1 MGGTVRAIAL
11 TARSL
16 EFKQARMK
24 DTLKAGDEWFRA
36 AADASLDSLF
46 VAKGVRDEAGQLV
59 DFECIDVNGTALAM
73 LGIAREKVIGQK
85 LWGLLPINRE
95 TFFDKYAQVLAT
107 GSPLEEE
114 FPVDTPETKAKW
126 LRHQVVRV
134 GDGIAISARDVTR
147 WKESG
152 ARLKESEER
161 LRLATEAAHI
171 GAWTWD
177 PKIDRFSFSE
187 GIGPVFGLPRGEG
200 FHTPEEMIK
209 AVYPADRDIV
219 ARALLQGREKGTSAR
234 VEVRTL
240 WPDGTLHWVESESN
254 FICDATG
261 AVERGVGI
269 AMDITER
276 KHTEEALRESRDL
289 LGSIVEN
296 APIRVF
302 WKDLE
307 LRYLGCNSLFA
318 RDAGMSRPD
327 ELVGKD
333 DFQMGWRK
341 QAERY
346 RADDR
351 RVVDSNTPTIGYEE
365 PQTTPDGHEIWLRS
379 SKVPLHDA
387 NGKVVGMLGI
397 YDDIT
402 ERKLAEESRLQ
413 VQVELLE
420 AQRIAH
426 VGSWQLEVATGHV
439 TWSKE
444 LYLMFGLNPAAP
456 ATDYAGQPRLFAP
469 ESWERLS
476 NAVSHTQETGSP
488 YELELETIRADGV
501 HGWMLARG
509 EAIRDE
515 GGTVVK
521 LRGVAMDVTERKA
534 GELALTRANRALR
547 TLSACNAAL
556 ISAVSEPE
564 LLDTICRLIVDAG
577 GYSMAWV
584 GFAEQSPKKQVRVV
598 AQYGSTDEYLQS
610 MNITWSDTE
619 HGRGP
624 TGRAIQSRTTQVH
637 QSLMDE
643 SDKALWRDAALA
655 HGFQSSI
662 SLPLKQLS
670 GATGALTLY
679 ARERDVFTEE
689 EVHLLEE
696 LANDLAFGI
705 ATLRTRAERDRM
717 AEAHQHHEEIL
728 RKSLEESIQA
738 ISDTVEMRDPYTT
751 GHQKRVA
758 QLAVAIATDLTLPKD
773 EIHGIHLAA
782 GIHDLGKIRVPSE
795 ILSKPGKLT
804 DIEYQLI
811 KAHAQAGYDILKG
824 IEFPW
829 PLANIVLQHHERL
842 DGSGYPQGLKGEQI
856 LLGARIIA
864 VADVVEAMAS
874 HRPYR
879 AALGTD
885 LALAEIERGR
895 GTAYDPAVADACL
908 KLFREG
914 RFAFQ
919 G

>member
-1 MGGTVRAIAL
+1 
-11 TARSL
+11 
-16 EFKQARMK
+16 MK
-24 DTLKAGDEWFRA
+24 DALRTADEWFRA
-36 AADASLDSLF
+36 ATDASLDSLF
-46 VAKGVRDEAGQLV
+46 VAKGVRDDAGQLV

-73 LGIAREKVIGQK
+73 LGIARDKVIGQK
-85 LWGLLPINRE
+85 LWGLLPLNRE
-95 TFFDKYAQVLAT
+95 TFFDKYAQVVAT

-114 FPVDTPETKAKW
+114 VPIDTPESKAKW

-134 GDGIAISARDVTR
+134 GDGVAIYARDVTR
-147 WKESG
+147 WKEAE

-161 LRLATEAAHI
+161 LRLATEAAHM

-177 PKIDRFSFSE
+177 PKTDRLSYSE

-200 FHTPEEMIK
+200 FHTLEEMIK

-219 ARALLQGREKGTSAR
+219 ARAMLQGRETGTSAR

-254 FICDATG
+254 FIRDATG

-276 KHTEEALRESRDL
+276 KQAQEALARESRRNEIFLRNASDGIHILDADGNVLEVSDSFCQMLGYSREELIGANVSLWDAQWSPQELKRLIAEQIVQDSRSVLETRHRCRDGSLLDVEVTGKALELDGKPVLFNSARDVTERKQAQEALRENEARLNLALRSANMGVWHLD
-289 LGSIVEN
+289 IVEN
-296 APIRVF
+296 
-302 WKDLE
+302 K
-307 LRYLGCNSLFA
+307 RYFDAQVCRLLGIDPAKSTGTEEEFLGA
-318 RDAGMSRPD
+318 VHP
-327 ELVGKD
+327 
-333 DFQMGWRK
+333 
-341 QAERY
+341 
-346 RADDR
+346 DDR
-351 RVVDSNTPTIGYEE
+351 ENLRTAMDRTINEDVLYEPEYRVVW
-365 PQTTPDGHEIWLRS
+365 PDGSVRYITARARLVRDDKGRPLRINGIIW
-379 SKVPLHDA
+379 
-387 NGKVVGMLGI
+387 
-397 YDDIT
+397 DIT
-402 ERKLAEESRLQ
+402 Q
-413 VQVELLE
+413 
-420 AQRIAH
+420 
-426 VGSWQLEVATGHV
+426 
-439 TWSKE
+439 
-444 LYLMFGLNPAAP
+444 
-456 ATDYAGQPRLFAP
+456 
-469 ESWERLS
+469 
-476 NAVSHTQETGSP
+476 
-488 YELELETIRADGV
+488 
-501 HGWMLARG
+501 
-509 EAIRDE
+509 
-515 GGTVVK
+515 
-521 LRGVAMDVTERKA
+521 RKA

-556 ISAVSEPE
+556 ITAVSEPE

-584 GFAEQSPKKQVRVV
+584 GFAEQSPNKLVRVV
-598 AQYGSTDEYLQS
+598 AQYGSTIEYMRS
-610 MNITWSDTE
+610 MHITWADTKQS
-619 HGRGP
+619 RGP
-624 TGRAIQSRTTQVH
+624 TGVAIRTEKTQVH
-637 QSLMDE
+637 QSLMDG
-643 SDKALWRDAALA
+643 SDKDLWHNAALA

-662 SLPLKQLS
+662 ALPLKLSS
-670 GATGALTLY
+670 GAAGALTLY
-679 ARERDVFTEE
+679 ARERDAFTEE
-689 EVHLLEE
+689 EVRLLEE
-696 LANDLAFGI
+696 LADDLAFGI
-705 ATLRTRAERDRM
+705 TTLRTRAERDRM
-717 AEAHQHHEEIL
+717 EHAQQHHEVIL

-738 ISDTVEMRDPYTT
+738 IADTVEMRDPYTA

-758 QLAVAIATDLTLPKD
+758 QLAVAIANDLGLPKD

-782 GIHDLGKIRVPSE
+782 GIHDLGKIRVPAE

-842 DGSGYPQGLKGEQI
+842 DGSGYPQEIKGEQI

-885 LALAEIERGR
+885 IALGEIERGR
-895 GTAYDPAVADACL
+895 GTAYDPAVANACL

-919 G
+919 E